1 MKKAW
6 LVFTCLLL
14 CMMTTI
20 PVCARAGGGG
30 SSGSG
35 GGGGSYDGSHTSSK
49 YNSEDNG
56 NSFGGILHITL
67 ILLLTRE
74 AILFIAVKY
83 SRKADRAKSC

>member
-67 ILLLTRE
+67 ILLSL
-74 AILFIAVKY
+74 IHI
-83 SRKADRAKSC
+83 

>member
-35 GGGGSYDGSHTSSK
+35 GGGGSYDGSHTAV
-49 YNSEDNG
+49 N
-56 NSFGGILHITL
+56 ITAKTMVTVL
-67 ILLLTRE
+67 AVYFISPSYCYLLAE